1 MIKTTYSNVV
11 ETTFNVDDFIKE
23 FQVNDT
29 TAFSGYLLDI
39 WKVL

>member
-23 FQVNDT
+23 FQVHDT